1 MKWKW
6 LIGGVAAAVVILGVA
21 GGAIMAQQSDGKESR
36 MSAFAAKVASILGLE
51 ADDVEN
57 AMEQA
62 REELADEALADKLDE
77 LVEEGTIT
85 QAQADEYES
94 WVESRPDGLMFRGW
108 PGGDT
113 LDAKLDGNGRK
124 RRYHPDTGRRV
135 QDVGGVQARLPGV
148 PREARPSQ
156 LPWRPLEEGPRQ
168 GLARLR
174 VRLGRR
180 RLAAGPDR
188 VRGADLPSPVLK
200 PVNPRPG
207 RPNECLTRYS

>member
-1 MKWKW
+1 MKWRW
-6 LIGGVAAAVVILGVA
+6 LIGGVAAAVVMLSVA

-62 REELADEALADKLDE
+62 REELADEALDDKLDE

-113 LDAKLDGNGRK
+113 LDAKLDAMVESGDITQTQADEYK
-124 RRYHPDTGRRV
+124 TWVESKPDF
-135 QDVGGVQARLPGV
+135 LESLEKPGHHKF
-148 PREARPSQ
+148 RDGH
-156 LPWRPLEEGPRQ
+156 WKKGH
-168 GLARLR
+168 
-174 VRLGRR
+174 
-180 RLAAGPDR
+180 DR
-188 VRGADLPSPVLK
+188 DWHGSESDSDDDA
-200 PVNPRPG
+200 
-207 RPNECLTRYS
+207 

>member
-1 MKWKW
+1 MKWRW
-6 LIGGVAAAVVILGVA
+6 LIGGVAAAVVMLSVA

-77 LVEEGTIT
+77 LVEKGTIT

-94 WVESRPDGLMFRGW
+94 WIESRPDGFKLRGW

-113 LDAKLDGNGRK
+113 LDAKLDAMVESGDITQAQADEYKTWIESKPDSLESFEKHGHHGSFFGGK
-124 RRYHPDTGRRV
+124 RHRRGF
-135 QDVGGVQARLPGV
+135 GGWHGSKFDSDDDDNDDDDA
-148 PREARPSQ
+148 
-156 LPWRPLEEGPRQ
+156 
-168 GLARLR
+168 
-174 VRLGRR
+174 
-180 RLAAGPDR
+180 
-188 VRGADLPSPVLK
+188 
-200 PVNPRPG
+200 
-207 RPNECLTRYS
+207 

>member
-6 LIGGVAAAVVILGVA
+6 LIGGVAAAVVILSVA

-51 ADDVEN
+51 SDDVEN

-77 LVEEGTIT
+77 LVEKGTIT

-94 WVESRPDGLMFRGW
+94 WIESRPDGFKLRGW

-113 LDAKLDGNGRK
+113 LDAKLAAMVESGDITQAQADEYKTWVESKPDFLESLEKPGHHKFRDGDWRK
-124 RRYHPDTGRRV
+124 
-135 QDVGGVQARLPGV
+135 GGHWKKGH
-148 PREARPSQ
+148 
-156 LPWRPLEEGPRQ
+156 
-168 GLARLR
+168 
-174 VRLGRR
+174 
-180 RLAAGPDR
+180 DR
-188 VRGADLPSPVLK
+188 DWHGSESDSDDDA
-200 PVNPRPG
+200 
-207 RPNECLTRYS
+207 

>member
-1 MKWKW
+1 MKWRW
-6 LIGGVAAAVVILGVA
+6 LIGGVAVAVVMLGVA

-77 LVEEGTIT
+77 LVEKGTIT

-94 WVESRPDGLMFRGW
+94 WIESRPDGFKLRGW

-113 LDAKLDGNGRK
+113 LDAKLDGNGGE
-124 RRYHPDTGRRV
+124 RRHHPGTGRRV
-135 QDVGGVQARLPGV
+135 QDLDRVEAGQPGV
-148 PREARPSQ
+148 LREARTSRVLLWWQKAP
-156 LPWRPLEEGPRQ
+156 EGLRR
-168 GLARLR
+168 LARLE

-180 RLAAGPDR
+180 
-188 VRGADLPSPVLK
+188 
-200 PVNPRPG
+200 
-207 RPNECLTRYS
+207 